1 MTHKEMKVMSSNNNS
16 TRAQRFII
24 RHKFNTIDFFRWL
37 RTGVA
42 TIKNTIRKITNNPV
56 AYPLFTIILFVSQ
69 MAHAENKEPHAP
81 VSQSALIS
89 DSFAEQPFPADLVK
103 YKARLFEL
111 TNKGEAKYDKE
122 FLGSLKLLLKPQ
134 SQLDPRIFR
143 RIMSGPAAEATF
155 IVTPVTSFI
164 HYGICQAHQ
173 CNTSNMSL
181 LLEPKTK
188 RMVGYLF
195 DKCKP
200 VWLGE
205 PDDAEKAILKEKHLR
220 AFHAP
225 LAGDCD
231 AHFKMDIQFPS
242 RGKELSSNWLEK
254 FFPSVT
260 KCTPDSFYYD
270 KNAQRSNNGVLGKLG
285 YSPYKIDDYVAR
297 YRINENFHGLPATE
311 IAIPSGTD
319 SVYSVTVSSGVR
331 VLSDA
336 IHKKTGKR
344 LQIYNQRFKATS
356 GVAYLISEDKQKT
369 SFVCFTFQG

>member
-1 MTHKEMKVMSSNNNS
+1 MTRKNYIHVWAVLITALLIAVKLGDVSAGGIVTPASAKDACLAMTTNDPSYAVAVKRLTALSMVKDWQASLGSESRMALGWDDQTEFVRGYCYWSISFYRNDAKQMQLWNLFQVGITSND
-16 TRAQRFII
+16 TY
-24 RHKFNTIDFFRWL
+24 TMDYV
-37 RTGVA
+37 TGDYV
-42 TIKNTIRKITNNPV
+42 
-56 AYPLFTIILFVSQ
+56 
-69 MAHAENKEPHAP
+69 P

-205 PDDAEKAILKEKHLR
+205 PDDTEKAILKEKHLR
-220 AFHAP
+220 AFHTP
-225 LAGDCD
+225 LADDC
-231 AHFKMDIQFPS
+231 
-242 RGKELSSNWLEK
+242 
-254 FFPSVT
+254 
-260 KCTPDSFYYD
+260 
-270 KNAQRSNNGVLGKLG
+270 
-285 YSPYKIDDYVAR
+285 
-297 YRINENFHGLPATE
+297 
-311 IAIPSGTD
+311 
-319 SVYSVTVSSGVR
+319 
-331 VLSDA
+331 
-336 IHKKTGKR
+336 
-344 LQIYNQRFKATS
+344 
-356 GVAYLISEDKQKT
+356 ED
-369 SFVCFTFQG
+369 F